1 MIGHLEGL
9 SSNSTVTTKFPMI
22 VTLLLMYKIALTE
35 KQKLAL
41 EQELA
46 FRKQGFAAFS
56 QETDPGVEKKLRQA
70 SSIGK
75 G

>member
-1 MIGHLEGL
+1 
-9 SSNSTVTTKFPMI
+9 MI

-56 QETDPGVEKKLRQA
+56 QETDPLVEKNLRQA
-70 SSIGK
+70 SSIRTG
-75 G
+75 